1 MTINTH
7 SIRRLAAAGAVAA
20 GVLVPAA
27 PAFAFHH
34 VFVPASECGQGDF
47 SGGSNPTAVAALLA
61 SGNHPL
67 PLPPAGTPSNA
78 VNAPA
83 TGNCTFG
90 G

>member
-1 MTINTH
+1 MTINAR
-7 SIRRLAAAGAVAA
+7 SLRRLAAAGAVTA
-20 GVLVPAA
+20 GVLLPAA

-47 SGGSNPTAVAALLA
+47 AGGSNPTAVAALQA
-61 SGNHPL
+61 SGNHTL

-78 VNAPA
+78 ADAPA

-90 G
+90 D